1 MPFIHKQLA
10 LAITLA
16 LGVAS
21 TQNAQARGD
30 MEPDSEWL
38 DRICHA
44 PMKADSSNRPSQ
56 RQMTSTSR
64 TRPRVAT
71 A

>member
-10 LAITLA
+10 LAIMLS

-21 TQNAQARGD
+21 TQDAQARGD

-38 DRICHA
+38 DWIVMPDESRQFEPA
-44 PMKADSSNRPSQ
+44 SQ
-56 RQMTSTSR
+56 GQMTSTSR
-64 TRPRVAT
+64 IGRRVAT